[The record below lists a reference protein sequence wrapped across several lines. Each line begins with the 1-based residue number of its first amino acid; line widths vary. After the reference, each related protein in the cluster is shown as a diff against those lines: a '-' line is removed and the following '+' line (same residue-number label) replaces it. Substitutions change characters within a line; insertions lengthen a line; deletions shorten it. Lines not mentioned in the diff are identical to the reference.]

1 MIIADTGEAI
11 GVQQYSVL
19 SPAHLVDIANVLL
32 LNLGVLLF
40 LLLAIAVRGWR
51 SIDRSDPALAVFG
64 TAAVGGF
71 PIWFAGQS
79 YFGLGRDWDVMT
91 APVFAIAML
100 SVALLVRAHERK
112 LIDLGR
118 IAPFVIAI
126 ALSGLFL
133 WLRPNM
139 NAAASAARFED
150 LIAQNA
156 PELLPRE
163 SFVAYEHLRK
173 YYQSTGESEKTM
185 RVLRSMAETKHLAL
199 ESYRRV
205 FIALANARHSE
216 ARERDFAW
224 LLEHLVDDARHF
236 GQLRPK
242 DIGDARDFDE
252 FATRAF
258 IGAAQAGYPELVR
271 RYQPQFEAARPAW
284 TGAGLVRASGDAA
297 LSAEE
302 AVSLLRAS
310 VTDSTRDAELLII
323 AAGAYQQKG
332 MDDEA
337 IAHVERA
344 LARQPVYY
352 PKWYL
357 ALAGMYHQKGRVA
370 EEADVL
376 RRCVANCPGT
386 PEAEEARRLLD
397 TPAEAPARAR

>member
-1 MIIADTGEAI
+1 
-11 GVQQYSVL
+11 
-19 SPAHLVDIANVLL
+19 
-32 LNLGVLLF
+32 
-40 LLLAIAVRGWR
+40 
-51 SIDRSDPALAVFG
+51 
-64 TAAVGGF
+64 
-71 PIWFAGQS
+71 
-79 YFGLGRDWDVMT
+79 
-91 APVFAIAML
+91 
-100 SVALLVRAHERK
+100 VRAHERRQ
-112 LIDLGR
+112 IDLAR
-118 IAPFVIAI
+118 LAPFVIAI

-173 YYQSTGESEKTM
+173 YYQSTGEAEKNM

-216 ARERDFAW
+216 ARARDFAW
-224 LLEHLVDDARHF
+224 LLARLVDDARHF

-252 FATRAF
+252 FATRVF
-258 IGAAQAGYPELVR
+258 IGATQAGYPELAR

-284 TGAGLVRASGDAA
+284 TGAGLVRAGDAA
-297 LSAEE
+297 LPAAE
-302 AVSLLRAS
+302 AVALLRAS

-323 AAGAYQQKG
+323 AAGVYQQRG

-344 LARQPVYY
+344 IARQPVYY

-357 ALAGMYHQKGRVA
+357 ALAGMYHQKGRAA

-397 TPAEAPARAR
+397 EAASFAR